1 MNIVV
6 CVKQTPDTETKVK
19 IGADGKSLNE
29 DGVNFILNPYD
40 EFAIEEAIRIKE
52 KLSAGEIT
60 VISVGPE
67 RAKSAITT
75 SLAMGGDKAVH
86 LSDALF
92 NGSDSLGIAKAL
104 AKVISGIPYDLILCG
119 HKAIDDDAVQVGGL
133 LAELLNIPQA
143 YIVTKIELSADNKSV
158 ICHKQVEGGTQV
170 VEMPLPALATCQKG
184 INEPRYPTLPNIMK
198 AKKKEV
204 KIMTAAELGITDA
217 VGSANAKVIIE
228 QMTLPAERTAGKP
241 LEGEPEDT
249 AKQLINLLHTE
260 AKVI

>member
-29 DGVNFILNPYD
+29 DGVNFVLNPYD
-40 EFAIEEAIRIKE
+40 EYAVEEAVRIKK
-52 KLSAGEIT
+52 KLGAGEIT

-67 RAKSAITT
+67 RAILAIRT

-86 LSDALF
+86 LSDTAF
-92 NGSDSLGIAKAL
+92 DGSDSLGVAKAL

-143 YIVTKIELSADNKSV
+143 YIVTKIEFSADNKSA

-184 INEPRYPTLPNIMK
+184 INEPHYSPLPDIMK

-204 KIMTAAELGITDA
+204 KIISAAELGITDE
-217 VGSANAKVIIE
+217 VGSANAKVVVE
-228 QMTLPAERTAGKP
+228 QMILPAKRTAGKP

-249 AKQLINLLHTE
+249 AKQLVNLLHTE